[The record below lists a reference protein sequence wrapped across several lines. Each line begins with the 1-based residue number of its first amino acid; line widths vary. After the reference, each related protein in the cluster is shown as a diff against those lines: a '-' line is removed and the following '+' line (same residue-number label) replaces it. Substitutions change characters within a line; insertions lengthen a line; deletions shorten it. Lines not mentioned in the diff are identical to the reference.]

1 MKELLLIL
9 EVYKDKCEQERRRD
23 ASLSYNIASM
33 TAQFVSLSLNGKRI
47 PNIEKIFS
55 DMFTDTCG
63 LSEEEYNRRLALFKE
78 EQFTQ
83 RVNRINAKR
92 KGGCE

>member
-1 MKELLLIL
+1 
-9 EVYKDKCEQERRRD
+9 
-23 ASLSYNIASM
+23 
-33 TAQFVSLSLNGKRI
+33 
-47 PNIEKIFS
+47 
-55 DMFTDTCG
+55 MFTDTCG

-83 RVNRINAKR
+83 RVDRINAKR